1 VVGCAVAGTVPADDG
16 LEVGLD
22 RCDEAGAAGE
32 GVVVVSAGVAGPVAE
47 VQATTSKIDTIASAA
62 AVRFRSIIT
71 LPAARRAVAD
81 GTRIAL
87 VINSAFSMVK
97 RFPGQRPSLACG
109 LAKGKQ
115 VDYAEDLPFARS
127 I

>member
-32 GVVVVSAGVAGPVAE
+32 GVVVVRAGVAGPVAE
-47 VQATTSKIDTIASAA
+47 VQATTSKIDTVANAA

-87 VINSAFSMVK
+87 VINKCVFDGETV
-97 RFPGQRPSLACG
+97 PG
-109 LAKGKQ
+109 
-115 VDYAEDLPFARS
+115 VARRR
-127 I
+127 